1 MLLLSV
7 TKRFLHW
14 YMEITVND
22 QTGIQKV
29 AFILPKV
36 IFRDGDW
43 TMLFR
48 NPIYNKRSMGLDALI
63 DSISCKFWA

>member
-36 IFRDGDW
+36 ILG
-43 TMLFR
+43 MV
-48 NPIYNKRSMGLDALI
+48 IGQ
-63 DSISCKFWA
+63 